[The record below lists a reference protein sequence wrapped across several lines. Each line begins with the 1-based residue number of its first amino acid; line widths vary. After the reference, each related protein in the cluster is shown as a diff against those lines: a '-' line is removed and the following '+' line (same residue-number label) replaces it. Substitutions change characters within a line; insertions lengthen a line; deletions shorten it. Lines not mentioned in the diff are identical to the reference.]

1 MFDNATGVG
10 RKICG
15 GVRTTETFAAFAA
28 HYGFEFGFCNPNS
41 GHEKGNVERKVYFI
55 RQNLF
60 VPVLRLARVESYNE
74 KLLGRCLGLAK
85 EYYRKG
91 VREDGLFGEDRAALA
106 GLPEKPFEMVRYVD
120 CKSDKQGKVQIDGRH
135 WYSADPSL
143 AGERLIAGLGATRLS
158 IYTSAGEYVCS
169 HERQYGAAPTDSA
182 SPASQL
188 PLLAMKLGAWRNS
201 SVRSAMP
208 DALRDYMDGLGRCEL
223 GDGLRLMRDQ
233 VQQSG
238 WDATVGAMQC
248 ALARRLYVSNDTID
262 WFLSSSNAAQLRA
275 VSELIEHEMAVREE
289 AKRARLFRRAKFP
302 QVKSFEGYDFSQV
315 AFPDGYGV
323 DDLKSLSFVEAAQ
336 DFVFHGQTGRG
347 KTHLAIAVG
356 HACVMAGKAV
366 RFYTAAE
373 LALALSKARREHGL
387 EAMMKDIAKNDLVIL
402 DEFGYVPLDT
412 ESARL
417 LFQVVSSCYERRSMV
432 FTTNIEFSK

>member
-1 MFDNATGVG
+1 MRVPGPQAGVRIHRGVPARIVFDNATGVG

-60 VPVLRLARVESYNE
+60 VPVPRLARVESYNE

-85 EYYRKG
+85 EHYRKG

-106 GLPEKPFEMVRYVD
+106 GLPEKPFEVVRYVD

-201 SVRSAMP
+201 SVRSAMS
-208 DALRDYMDGLGRCEL
+208 DALRDYMDGLGRREL

-248 ALARRLYVSNDTID
+248 ALES
-262 WFLSSSNAAQLRA
+262 
-275 VSELIEHEMAVREE
+275 
-289 AKRARLFRRAKFP
+289 
-302 QVKSFEGYDFSQV
+302 
-315 AFPDGYGV
+315 
-323 DDLKSLSFVEAAQ
+323 
-336 DFVFHGQTGRG
+336 TGRID
-347 KTHLAIAVG
+347 AASVAVAAARAEG
-356 HACVMAGKAV
+356 GAVEYDEPVDLGVYDAALRKAV
-366 RFYTAAE
+366 
-373 LALALSKARREHGL
+373 
-387 EAMMKDIAKNDLVIL
+387 
-402 DEFGYVPLDT
+402 
-412 ESARL
+412 
-417 LFQVVSSCYERRSMV
+417 
-432 FTTNIEFSK
+432 